1 MSYTCAFLA
10 LATKTSLNVTHNYK
24 IAFSVC
30 SHWVHAPLHVH
41 VHKQCEVLWFC
52 GCVPAALFAFN
63 VVWIFEVK
71 GRCMSGVRSF
81 REVELTER
89 LTVLR
94 LSILRKLFMWM
105 NNAISV
111 GTQLWS
117 AASSLVALSAPPTHY
132 YCHHPPPLNTAHPH
146 TVPHVSIFT
155 FHIMICQNRSVCM
168 NVGIFQR
175 SLLIFYLLS
184 VVSSFSLGEKHRCN

>member
-117 AASSLVALSAPPTHY
+117 AASSLVALSAPLPLLL
-132 YCHHPPPLNTAHPH
+132 PPPTTAQHRPPPH
-146 TVPHVSIFT
+146 SSPRLS
-155 FHIMICQNRSVCM
+155 FHFSHND
-168 NVGIFQR
+168 
-175 SLLIFYLLS
+175 LS
-184 VVSSFSLGEKHRCN
+184 KQKRVYGCWYFSAQPADFIYSQ